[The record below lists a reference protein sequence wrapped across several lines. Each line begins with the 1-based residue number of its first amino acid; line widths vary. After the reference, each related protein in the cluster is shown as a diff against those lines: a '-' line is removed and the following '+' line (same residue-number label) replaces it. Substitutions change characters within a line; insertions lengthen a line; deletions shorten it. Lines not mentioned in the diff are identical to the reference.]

1 MTVDELETPS
11 AVVDLEVL
19 GANVRRLQDYL
30 DRHGVRNR
38 PHVKTH
44 KVPRFARLQIAG
56 GAVGITCQKIS
67 EAEVMVEAGLE
78 DILIPY
84 NILGPAKLRRLGEL
98 MSRARI
104 SVTADSAITVKGLS
118 ELAAER
124 ETELPVLVEF
134 DTGALRC
141 GVQTPGE
148 AAELA
153 EIIQKSPG
161 LAFAGLMTYPLNEA
175 TDGFVRRTKEQ
186 LERAGIGVPQVSAGG
201 THCMWEVHRHSE
213 VTEHRAGMYVYGDRN
228 LLSRGVMTLEQ
239 CSFRILSTVVSRPTP
254 ERGILD
260 AGSKCLSSDLL
271 GLDGY
276 GLIVEYPEARIG
288 TLSEEHGHVDFSAC
302 RKRPEIG
309 ERVTLIPN
317 HCCAAN
323 NLFNELVTVRGTRVE
338 ERVPVEA
345 RGTVQ

>member
-1 MTVDELETPS
+1 VTVDELETPS

-19 GANVRRLQDYL
+19 GANVRRLQAYL
-30 DRHGVRNR
+30 DEHGIRNR

-44 KVPRFARLQIAG
+44 KIPEFARLQIAE

-67 EAEVMVEAGLE
+67 EAEVMVKAGLE

-84 NILGPAKLRRLGEL
+84 NILGPAKLRRLGGL
-98 MSRARI
+98 MSRARV
-104 SVTADSAITVKGLS
+104 SVTADSAVTVKGLS
-118 ELAAER
+118 GLAVELEA
-124 ETELPVLVEF
+124 ELPVLVEF
-134 DTGALRC
+134 DTGACRC

-153 EIIQKSPG
+153 EIIERSRG
-161 LAFAGLMTYPLNEA
+161 LVFAGLMTYPLNAA
-175 TDGFVRRTKEQ
+175 TDGFVRRAREH
-186 LERAGIGVPQVSAGG
+186 LERAGIAVPQVSTGG
-201 THCMWEVHRHSE
+201 SHCMREVHRHPE

-228 LLSRGVMTLEQ
+228 LISRGVMTPEQ

-276 GLIVEYPEARIG
+276 GLVVEYPEARIEA
-288 TLSEEHGHVDFSAC
+288 LSEEHGHVDFSAC

-323 NLFNELVTVRGTRVE
+323 NLFNELVTVRGAEVDG
-338 ERVPVEA
+338 RVPVAA